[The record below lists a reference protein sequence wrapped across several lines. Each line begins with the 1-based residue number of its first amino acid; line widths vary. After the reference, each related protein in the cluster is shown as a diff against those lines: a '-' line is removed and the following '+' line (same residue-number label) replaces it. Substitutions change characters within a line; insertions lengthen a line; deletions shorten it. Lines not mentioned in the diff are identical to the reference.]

1 MTEMTEMT
9 KISEIRIF
17 FENPKNPPKTRFFR
31 GARCTRVKKLLYPE
45 PHQKWQLYSGWQK
58 FGKNRGFLCCEH
70 FLCQKVTLP
79 WDKPKKTLLFRV
91 KKTLYSGWQKFLIL
105 SPTCQFLGQKV
116 VYYELYAKKMLVTKM
131 TKKGGFYKVF
141 QNQIIY
147 RKNGQNRKIFHGYFL
162 VEISVILSPCF
173 FLIFFF
179 QFYGEKNKKK
189 IILSP

>member
-1 MTEMTEMT
+1 M
-9 KISEIRIF
+9 
-17 FENPKNPPKTRFFR
+17 
-31 GARCTRVKKLLYPE
+31 
-45 PHQKWQLYSGWQK
+45 
-58 FGKNRGFLCCEH
+58 
-70 FLCQKVTLP
+70 TLP
-79 WDKPKKTLLFRV
+79 WGTPKKTLLFRV

-105 SPTCQFLGQKV
+105 SPTCHFLGQKV

-189 IILSP
+189 RKGKKRSADDKNFSFLSPILSPDHFVSIKSCFFGKFLSPA